1 MPTPRRSCPRVS
13 EPFAMS
19 DDDQAAAL
27 LPRFPVNLEAPDLRP
42 WRMGNTGIP
51 GVHSFASDVAGP
63 HLLVTALV
71 HGNEIAGAILLDRL
85 LRAAPAPRRG
95 RITLALANLE
105 AFARFSPEDPTAS
118 RFIDEDLN
126 RVWEEHM
133 LEGSGRSAE
142 LHRARELRPVVDQAD
157 VLLDLH
163 SMLWPSDPLILTGRS
178 AQAAALGVAIGV
190 PPAVVADDGHL
201 CGRRLIDYHRF
212 TAPGAEGGAL
222 LVEAG
227 QHWEAATVDAM
238 EGCFRQIAGRL
249 GILAPVAP
257 LPPGRLAQVTCTVTA
272 QTDGF
277 AFLRSY
283 RGGEIIAERNT
294 LIALDGETEIRTP
307 HDECMLV
314 MPSPR
319 TLRGHTAVRLA
330 RFARFA

>member
-1 MPTPRRSCPRVS
+1 MPD
-13 EPFAMS
+13 S
-19 DDDQAAAL
+19 DHAATL
-27 LPRFPVNLEAPDLRP
+27 PPRFPVNLAAPDLRP

-71 HGNEIAGAILLDRL
+71 HGNEIAGGILLDRL

-105 AFARFSPEDPTAS
+105 AFARFTPEDPTAS

-126 RVWEEHM
+126 RVWEEHV

-142 LHRARELRPVVDQAD
+142 LRRARELRPLLDQAD

-178 AQAAALGVAIGV
+178 VEAAALGVAIGI
-190 PPAVVADDGHL
+190 PPAVVADDGHIG
-201 CGRRLIDYHRF
+201 GRRLIDYHRF
-212 TAPGAEGGAL
+212 SAPGSGRGAL

-227 QHWEAATVDAM
+227 QHWEAATVTTMD
-238 EGCFRQIAGRL
+238 GCFRQLAGRL
-249 GILAPVAP
+249 GLLAPVAP
-257 LPPGRLAQVTCTVTA
+257 LPPGRLAHVTCTVTA
-272 QTDGF
+272 QTDNF
-277 AFLRSY
+277 ALMHGY
-283 RGGEIIAERNT
+283 RGGEVIAERNT
-294 LIALDGETEIRTP
+294 LIALDGEIEIRTP
-307 HDECMLV
+307 HDDCMLV

-330 RFARFA
+330 RFT

>member
-1 MPTPRRSCPRVS
+1 
-13 EPFAMS
+13 MS
-19 DDDQAAAL
+19 DEAAL
-27 LPRFPVNLEAPDLRP
+27 LPQFPVNLAAPDLRP

-71 HGNEIAGAILLDRL
+71 HGNEITGAILLDRL
-85 LRAAPAPRRG
+85 LRAVPTPRRG

-118 RFIDEDLN
+118 RFVDEDLN
-126 RVWEEHM
+126 RVWEEHV

-142 LHRARELRPVVDQAD
+142 LRRARELRPVVDQAD

-163 SMLWPSDPLILTGRS
+163 SMLWPSDPLILTGRA
-178 AQAAALGVAIGV
+178 AQGAALGVAIGV
-190 PPAVVADDGHL
+190 PPAVVADDGHIG
-201 CGRRLIDYHRF
+201 GRRLIDYHRF
-212 TAPGAEGGAL
+212 AAPEAGRGAL

-227 QHWEAATVDAM
+227 QHWEAATVATM
-238 EGCFRQIAGRL
+238 ESCFRQLAGRL

-257 LPPGRLAQVTCTVTA
+257 LPLGRLAQVTRTVTA
-272 QTDGF
+272 QSDNF
-277 AFLRSY
+277 VFLRGY
-283 RGGEIIAERNT
+283 RGCEVIAERNT
-294 LIALDGETEIRTP
+294 LIALDGEIEIRTP
-307 HDECMLV
+307 HDECLLV

-330 RFARFA
+330 RFS